1 MAKAQL
7 VTLILVDDVVGA
19 GTNEE
24 PCQRRQTLFTLD
36 GRPVATKTAL
46 GGLNFVDADNWDELG
61 DAPTLITNSND
72 RGSGRG

>member
-7 VTLILVDDVVGA
+7 VTLILVEDVVGA
-19 GTNEE
+19 GTKEE

-46 GGLNFVDADNWDELG
+46 GDLNFVDADNWDGLG
-61 DAPTLITNSND
+61 NAPVIINAND